1 MRFSDA
7 QIKEILLLS
16 KEIIELLRIEGFR
29 GKAKDE
35 EFISDLGRR
44 LKHKQSG
51 WKQDVCLH
59 CLGTGYKGGK
69 TE

>member
-1 MRFSDA
+1 MKLSDI
-7 QIKEILLLS
+7 QIKDVLLLS
-16 KEIIELLRIEGFR
+16 KDILEVLRIEGFR

-35 EFISDLGRR
+35 EFLSALGRQ

-51 WKQDVCLH
+51 VRNDVCLH